1 MHSREPILHPV
12 AISDL
17 RPTQMTVGLREVAAK
32 RREWRDKHG
41 EHAAEFLGSHM
52 IPVIKGPKER
62 FYIIDHHHLS
72 RALHEEGVESVLV
85 TVVSD
90 LSKLDKNTFWTV
102 CDHRGWVYPYN
113 AAGQRCGF
121 DDIPKHVAKLGD
133 DPYRSLAGE
142 LRRQG
147 GFAKDTTPFSEFLW
161 ADFFRPR
168 IKVKLVRDDFEKA
181 LSKAMILAKGKDAA
195 YLPGWCGPVDH

>member
-41 EHAAEFLGSHM
+41 DHASEFLGSHM

-121 DDIPKHVAKLGD
+121 DDIPKHVANLGD

-147 GFAKDTTPFSEFLW
+147 GFAKDSTPFSEFLW
-161 ADFFRPR
+161 ADFFRTR
-168 IKVKLVRDDFEKA
+168 IKVKLVREDFEKA
-181 LSKAMILAKGKDAA
+181 LSKALTLAKDKDAA